1 MISKSVLDD
10 IRFRC
15 DIVDII
21 DAYITLP
28 RKSGAIKT
36 LCPFHKEKTP
46 SFHVNQQRQMFHCFG
61 CGAGGDV
68 FKFVM
73 MHEQVDFMT
82 AVRILAEKAGVP
94 IEFEPGSQASG
105 EREVLLAVH
114 EKLATAYHTMLRKSP
129 EAQEAREYLARRGL
143 TPEIVDS
150 FLIGYATDKRNA
162 MIEWG
167 HRNNFTPATLQQA
180 GILARREQGDG
191 AAESYYDRF
200 HGRVMFPIR
209 NEQGRVIGFS
219 GRALVKD
226 AKIAKYVNSP
236 ETPIFHKSHVLYALD
251 RARREIAEK
260 REAIVCEGQI
270 DVIRCHQAGFTHA
283 VAAQGTAFTDDH
295 ARILRRYADGVILV
309 FDSDEAGRNA
319 ALKAGVVFLRAG
331 LAVRVASLPPGEDPD
346 SLILKEGPASF
357 ARILQQAVPALDFQ
371 INQLMQRNDIRT
383 EAGLV
388 RVSRTVLA
396 TISQAPNAIQR
407 EVLLNS
413 AARRLNVA
421 VSALQS
427 ELRPLL
433 RKAAATEPETQAAAA
448 TEVPRQE
455 ELLAEHL
462 GASPELADLVQA
474 YLPLHLITHP
484 LCRRFIATVLES
496 RRERQDLTAA
506 ITQSDDEARSLST
519 FAARILSAPAKAG
532 TESTHRDAVEALI
545 LNIWRLEWQRKRR
558 DLEQQAVDTTHETDK
573 DALVAQAQQLT
584 TDIKRLQK
592 WSTAEP
598 VLHLYLD
605 SQPANTPPASSAN
618 AGPDTTMPH

>member
-15 DIVDII
+15 DIVDVV
-21 DAYITLP
+21 DSYITLP
-28 RKSGAIKT
+28 KKSGAIKT

-82 AVRILAEKAGVP
+82 SVRILAEKAGVP
-94 IEFEPGSQASG
+94 LEFEQGSAAAG
-105 EREVLLAVH
+105 ERELLLAVH
-114 EKLATAYHTMLRKSP
+114 EKLAAAYHTMLLKSP
-129 EAQEAREYLARRGL
+129 DAKEARDYLARRGL
-143 TPEIVDS
+143 SPDIQSS
-150 FLIGYATDKRNA
+150 FLIGYAPDKRDA
-162 MIEWG
+162 LLEWAR
-167 HRNNFTPATLQQA
+167 RNDFSTSVLQQA
-180 GILARREQGDG
+180 GILARRDPENGPG
-191 AAESYYDRF
+191 GTYYDRF
-200 HGRVMFPIR
+200 RGRIMFPIR

-219 GRALVKD
+219 GRTLIKD

-236 ETPIFHKSHVLYALD
+236 ETPIFHKSQVLYALD

-270 DVIRCHQAGFTHA
+270 DVIRCHQAGFVHA

-319 ALKAGVVFLRAG
+319 ALKAGTVFLRAG

-346 SLILKEGPASF
+346 SLILKEGAASF
-357 ARILQQAVPALDFQ
+357 SRILQQAVSVLDFQ
-371 INQLMQRNDIRT
+371 INQLTASEDIRSET
-383 EAGLV
+383 GLL
-388 RVSRTVLA
+388 RVSRAVLA
-396 TISQAPNAIQR
+396 TISHAPNAIQR
-407 EVLLNS
+407 EVLLNN

-421 VSALQS
+421 VAALQS

-433 RKAAATEPETQAAAA
+433 RKTPAMEPDAMPVEAEQI
-448 TEVPRQE
+448 PRHE

-462 GASPELADLVQA
+462 GASPELAGLVEG
-474 YLPLHLITHP
+474 YLPLSMIAHP
-484 LCRRFIATVLES
+484 LCRRFLAAVLKS
-496 RRERQDLTAA
+496 REERQDLTGVLSQA
-506 ITQSDDEARSLST
+506 DDETRELST
-519 FAARILSAPAKAG
+519 FAARILSAPPKTG
-532 TESTHRDAVEALI
+532 SESSHREAVETLI
-545 LNIWRLEWQRKRR
+545 LAIWRNEWQRRRR
-558 DLEQQAVDTTHETDK
+558 DIEQRALETANEADK
-573 DALVAQAQQLT
+573 DALMVQAQQLT

-592 WSTAEP
+592 WTTAEP
-598 VLHLYLD
+598 ILHLHLEGL
-605 SQPANTPPASSAN
+605 ASSQS
-618 AGPDTTMPH
+618 GL